1 MELTRGGEVKNPLI
15 LANVIRT
22 FYLWEGEGTGAG
34 GKRRWYCKPQK
45 ASTRGF
51 PMFSHNKGTIF
62 EAKPRRD
69 VSFPLL
75 LTSLDDD
82 PFVQ

>member
-45 ASTRGF
+45 DSTRGF
-51 PMFSHNKGTIF
+51 SMFSHNKGTLF
-62 EAKPRRD
+62 EEK
-69 VSFPLL
+69 PLL